1 MSISGYENVFQNIQL
16 SYMEKGAS
24 IMRTLRVEL
33 LKKQTINQPRF
44 LSCEQALI
52 ITEANKANRGK
63 PEPIVRAWELREA
76 LRQIKIEILPG
87 ELIVGNRCVGVRSG
101 IVYPRCGLL
110 WIEEELSTLPDREQ
124 DPFLVK
130 EEDAKAYR
138 EQILPYWKEHTL
150 EGMITAQVGE
160 INKQIETVVKVN
172 QQGRAQG
179 HIIPDME
186 SWIKKGPAR
195 LAKEA
200 ADREKEAKEE
210 TARIFYESVRLV
222 LEGAIEFIL
231 RYAQLAESMYKET
244 GQEDYQTV
252 SWICRNLA
260 GRPAESFH
268 EALQAEWFLLSLLH
282 MESNAMSFSLGRMDQ
297 YLLPYYQRDVSG
309 KILSREDALELLE
322 CFYLKCNQI
331 VCMCN
336 HTEAQYFAGFPIGFN
351 LAIGG
356 RDCKGRNLENELT
369 FLMLEAQEDL
379 HLPQPNLSARLCHE
393 SGSEYLKACARV
405 LGQGGGLPQFMND
418 ESIIPSLEECGM
430 SPEDAAGYGVV
441 GCVELSGCGDTLAW
455 SNAAMF
461 NLLKVL
467 ELTLNHG
474 RCLLTNRQ
482 LGPDFGGLESYG
494 TYETFEQA
502 LEQQMNYFI
511 ERMIEVHLA
520 VDRSHQALLPT
531 PLLSSVIKGCMESGK
546 DVTAGGA
553 KYNHSGIQLVQIA
566 NLVDSLAALKYLV
579 YGKNMD
585 RSQFLEQLRD
595 NWTDETFRSWVSNHC
610 PHFGNDDE
618 TVDHLADKWIQK
630 FKEHLDGQ
638 INARNG
644 NYTVGL
650 YTVSSHV
657 PMGANVGASCDGRR
671 AGEPLADGGVSP
683 RSGCDEK
690 GPTAVLKSVSAI
702 PSRLCANGTL
712 LNMKFSQSMFRRPG
726 NLERF
731 TELLRAFIRLGIHHV
746 QFNVVDRQE
755 LLNAQ
760 ENPQEHRNLII
771 RVAGYSAY
779 FVELDHDLQN
789 EIISRTECVI

>member
-1 MSISGYENVFQNIQL
+1 MKSI
-16 SYMEKGAS
+16 
-24 IMRTLRVEL
+24 RVET
-33 LKKQTINQPRF
+33 LKKQTVNQPRC

-52 ITEANKANRGK
+52 ITEANKANQGK
-63 PEPIVRAWELREA
+63 PEPVVRAWELREA
-76 LRQIKIEILPG
+76 LRKISIEILPG

-110 WIEEELSTLPDREQ
+110 WIEEELDTLPFREQ
-124 DPFLVK
+124 DAFLVD
-130 EEDAKAYR
+130 EADAKAYR
-138 EQILPYWKEHTL
+138 EQILPYWRGHTL
-150 EGMITAQVGE
+150 EERIADQVGE
-160 INKQIETVVKVN
+160 INEQIQTVVKVN

-179 HIIPDME
+179 HIIPDIE
-186 SWIKKGPAR
+186 GWIKKGPAK
-195 LAKEA
+195 LALEA
-200 ADREKEAKEE
+200 AAREKEAEE
-210 TARIFYESVRLV
+210 ESARIFYESVRIV
-222 LEGAIEFIL
+222 MEGAVEFLL
-231 RYAQLAESMYKET
+231 RYSLLAQRLYEET
-244 GQEDYQTV
+244 GQDDYKTV
-252 SWICRNLA
+252 SEICRNLA
-260 GRPAESFH
+260 ERPAAGFH
-268 EALQAEWFLLSLLH
+268 EALQSEWFLLCLLH

-297 YLLPYYQRDVSG
+297 YLLPYYRRDVG
-309 KILSREDALELLE
+309 EGTLAREKALELLK

-336 HTEAQYFAGFPIGFN
+336 HLEAQYFAGFPIGFN
-351 LAIGG
+351 MAIGG
-356 RDCKGRNLENELT
+356 RDMNGNHLENELT
-369 FLMLEAQEDL
+369 FLMLDAQEDL
-379 HLPQPNLSARLCHE
+379 HLPQPNLSARLCLE
-393 SGSEYLKACARV
+393 SSDRYLDACARV
-405 LGQGGGLPQFMND
+405 LGQGGGMPQFMND
-418 ESIIPSLEECGM
+418 ESIIPSLEGCGM

-474 RCLLTNRQ
+474 RCLLTGRK
-482 LGPDFGGLESYG
+482 LGLDLGGLELYG
-494 TYETFEQA
+494 TYEAFEQA
-502 LEQQMNYFI
+502 LEKQMYYFI
-511 ERMIEVHLA
+511 DRMLTVHLA
-520 VDRSHQALLPT
+520 VDRAHQAILPT
-531 PLLSSVIKGCMESGK
+531 PLLSGVIKGCMESGR

-553 KYNHSGIQLVQIA
+553 RYNHSGIQLVQVA

-579 YGKNMD
+579 YEGNLD
-585 RSQFLEQLRD
+585 RSMFMEQLRA
-595 NWTDETFRSWVSNHC
+595 NWPDEAFRSWVANHC
-610 PHFGNDDE
+610 PHYGNDEEHADC
-618 TVDHLADKWIQK
+618 LAEKWVRK
-630 FKEHLDGQ
+630 FKDYLDKRT
-638 INARNG
+638 NARNG

-683 RSGCDEK
+683 RAGCDEK

-712 LNMKFSQSMFRRPG
+712 LNMKFSQSMFQRPG

-731 TELLRAFIRLGIHHV
+731 KELLRAFVRLGIHHV

-755 LLNAQ
+755 LLDAQ
-760 ENPQEHRNLII
+760 ENPKEHRNLII

-779 FVELDHDLQN
+779 FVELDRDLQN